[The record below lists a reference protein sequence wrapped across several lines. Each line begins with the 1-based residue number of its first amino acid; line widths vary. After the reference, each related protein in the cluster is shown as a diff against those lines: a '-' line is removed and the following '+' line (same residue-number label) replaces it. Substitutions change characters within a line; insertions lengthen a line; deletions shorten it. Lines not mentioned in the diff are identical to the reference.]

1 MKKYSNLP
9 VINKIKIKNSI
20 KFHTKMA
27 KTKKSANFK
36 H

>member
-1 MKKYSNLP
+1 MKKYSTLP
-9 VINKIKIKNSI
+9 VINKIKNSI